1 MLRKDIFKQKIQV
14 WSENF
19 HKILQTCLVTVSVG
33 KTLMMI
39 SGRMVTAVWGVS
51 LLCFLILHW
60 TYLGF
65 SSVVVL
71 EKFPPSMV
79 NPWIFTS
86 FRFPFFARPLMV
98 ESLIEIVT
106 WYSGHTLKN
115 YLFDPSNCCHHCSRY
130 HHQEAWRLTSDIYLL
145 TKNFITVSLQ
155 LIPLHEK
162 IELLSLKSMKI
173 TPKQ

>member
-1 MLRKDIFKQKIQV
+1 MIWKFSQNTSNLSCDCIGGQNTDDDIRKNGDSCLR
-14 WSENF
+14 
-19 HKILQTCLVTVSVG
+19 
-33 KTLMMI
+33 
-39 SGRMVTAVWGVS
+39 GVIVV
-51 LLCFLILHW
+51 FLILYW